1 MTPVAPGGEG
11 AIIVVESGIKREP
24 CPKCGSRNVEPVDR
38 KGEMLSAIGTT
49 VVGFLLSLVFA
60 PVLVLVIPAGIYLI
74 YTAYTLPPTL
84 NCLDC
89 RKRWRPSAAAS
100 GEG

>member
-1 MTPVAPGGEG
+1 LA
-11 AIIVVESGIKREP
+11 ESSINRDP

-49 VVGFLLSLVFA
+49 VIGFLLSLVFA
-60 PVLVLVIPAGIYLI
+60 PVLILVVPVGIYLI
-74 YTAYTLPPTL
+74 YTAVTLPPTL

-89 RKRWRPSAAAS
+89 RKRWRPSTAAS

>member
-1 MTPVAPGGEG
+1 VAE
-11 AIIVVESGIKREP
+11 ANVKSEP
-24 CPKCGSRNVEPVDR
+24 CPKCRSRNVEPVDR

-49 VVGFLLSLVFA
+49 VIGFLLSLVFA
-60 PVLVLVIPAGIYLI
+60 PVLILVIPAGIYLV
-74 YTAYTLPPTL
+74 YTAATLPPTM

-89 RKRWRPSAAAS
+89 RKRWRPSTESS